1 MPKKKIIITG
11 GAGFIGSNA
20 ASRYLLKGHQVVV
33 IDNLS
38 RTGTERNLEWLRPQG
53 RLEFCQ
59 ADIRDSAKMDKIIG
73 RHSDADLIL
82 HLAAQVAVTT
92 SVTDPREDFE
102 INALGSLNVL
112 EAARKAK
119 VTCPILYSSTN
130 KVYGGLEDF
139 KVVDEGSRY
148 AFAGGNPGVPEEY
161 PLDFHSPYG
170 CSKGAAD
177 QYFRD
182 YHRIYGLK
190 TVVLRQSCVYG
201 YRQFGVEDQGWIAW
215 FMIAAAQG
223 RPVTIFGDGKQV
235 RDALFIEDLI
245 DMYDAAAQRIETA
258 AGRVYNAGGGPGNT
272 LSLLDLLSFLKQQ
285 NSPVAHEFADWRP
298 GDQRVYVS
306 DISRAQ
312 SELGWKPSTSVE
324 SGLTQLHRWIARN
337 AKLFAAERRRIVHVG
352 KFYPPHMGGIET
364 HLQTLSRQQAK
375 ESDVTA
381 LVANDGPKT
390 VLDTD
395 GAVRVKRLGMRA
407 LIASAP
413 VCLGL
418 PLAIRRAKP
427 DVLHLHLPNPIACLS
442 VLASGYRGPVVTT
455 YHSDVVRQKLLGRL
469 FEPFLRLALWRS
481 AAILCTSQRYLE
493 TSKTAWRFRNKC
505 AVIPYGIPPVDDV
518 DMSIVES
525 IRRSYGP
532 KIVLA
537 VGRLV
542 SYKGFEYLV
551 SAMRQVDGT
560 LLIIGDGPLR
570 GELENQIS
578 QSHLGDRVHLL
589 GEIQNEEL
597 GPYYRAADVFAL
609 SSVARSEAFGIVQ
622 LEAMAHGLPVV
633 NTALDSGV
641 PSVSLHNQT
650 GLTAEPRHAQSLA
663 RALSAVLSNYPLR
676 AKFSAAARER
686 VNAEFTEGVMLAN
699 ITRVYDDVIAGE
711 FRATKLVTGVVA
723 SAEDDIQSE
732 RAVA

>member
-20 ASRYLLKGHQVVV
+20 ASRYLHQGHQVVL

-53 RLEFCQ
+53 ALEFCR
-59 ADIRDSAKMDKIIG
+59 ADIRDAAKMDKIIG
-73 RHSDADLIL
+73 RHSNADLIL

-92 SVTDPREDFE
+92 SVTNPREDFE

-112 EAARKAK
+112 EAARKADI
-119 VTCPILYSSTN
+119 TCPILYSSTN
-130 KVYGGLEDF
+130 KVYGALEDF
-139 KVVDEGSRY
+139 KVVDQGSRY
-148 AFAGGNPGVPEEY
+148 AFAAGNSGVPENY

-177 QYFRD
+177 QYFLD

-190 TVVLRQSCVYG
+190 TVVLRQSCIYG

-235 RDALFIEDLI
+235 RDALFIEDLV
-245 DMYDAAAQRIETA
+245 DMYDAVAHRIETA

-272 LSLLDLLSFLKQQ
+272 LSLLDLLSFLRQQ
-285 NSPVAHEFADWRP
+285 DSPVSHEFAEWRP
-298 GDQRVYVS
+298 GDQRVYIS

-312 SELGWKPSTSVE
+312 SELGWKPATSVE
-324 SGLTQLHRWIARN
+324 MGLMQLHQWVARN
-337 AKLFAAERRRIVHVG
+337 SHLFGAKRRRLVHVG

-364 HLQTLSRQQAK
+364 HLQTLARQQAK
-375 ESDVTA
+375 ENDVEA
-381 LVANDGPKT
+381 LVANDGPET
-390 VLDTD
+390 VTEMD
-395 GAVRVKRLGMRA
+395 GGVRVKRLATRA
-407 LIASAP
+407 VLASAP

-427 DVLHLHLPNPIACLS
+427 DVLHLHLPNPLACLS

-481 AAILCTSQRYLE
+481 SAILCTSQRYLE
-493 TSKTAWRFRNKC
+493 TSKTAWRFRHKC
-505 AVIPYGIPPVDDV
+505 AVVPYGIPPVGEV
-518 DMSIVES
+518 DRAMVES

-532 KIVLA
+532 RIVLA

-551 SAMRQVDGT
+551 SAMRHVDGA

-570 GELENQIS
+570 AELQDQIVES
-578 QSHLGDRVHLL
+578 RLCDRVHLL

-641 PSVSLHNQT
+641 PSVSLHKET
-650 GLTAEPRHAQSLA
+650 GMTAEPRNAPSLA
-663 RALSAVLSNYPLR
+663 HALNEVLSNRPLR

-686 VNAEFTEGVMLAN
+686 AGAEFTQEVMLAN
-699 ITRVYDDVIAGE
+699 TMRVYDEVLAGTFRPTEPVID
-711 FRATKLVTGVVA
+711 RIT
-723 SAEDDIQSE
+723 AETEAESE
-732 RAVA
+732 RAAA